1 VRRAALAD
9 SEYRASLLAIWSAL
23 LAVYLIWGST
33 YLAIR
38 YAIETTPPFL
48 MAAARFIVS
57 GGSLY
62 ALRRAL
68 GDPPPKP
75 MEWRNAAIIGIF
87 LLVGGNGSVVWAEQF
102 VPSSLAALLV
112 ATVPLWMVLI
122 DALRPAGHRPNLI
135 SVLGIV
141 IGFAG
146 VVLLIGSAARGSETM
161 NLPGA
166 AMLIIASLSWAVG
179 SLYGRNARLPSS
191 QLLATGMEMLVGGM
205 ALLFLGSI
213 VGEWTRLDLA
223 AVSVRSAGAL
233 LYLTVIGSGGFVAYV
248 WLLRVAPM
256 PLVATYAYV
265 NPLVAVLLGYIL
277 AHEPVTLRT
286 LFAAALIIGAVALV
300 SAPKRQQSQIPDYK
314 SQTRQRG
321 Q

>member
-1 VRRAALAD
+1 MRRAAPAD

-57 GGSLY
+57 GGCLY

-122 DALRPAGHRPNLI
+122 DALRQAGHRPNLI
-135 SVLGIV
+135 SVLGIL
-141 IGFAG
+141 IGFGG

-166 AMLIIASLSWAVG
+166 AMLIVASLSWAVG

-191 QLLATGMEMLVGGM
+191 QLLATGMEMLAGGI

-248 WLLRVAPM
+248 WLLRVAPT

-286 LFAAALIIGAVALV
+286 LCAAALIIGAVALV
-300 SAPKRQQSQIPDYK
+300 SAPKR
-314 SQTRQRG
+314 
-321 Q
+321 